1 MNTTERRDLLTTFPN
16 TENKLDYVVT
26 LIDEIGTTPE
36 SKPAIVHL
44 RYVPDKAVVDE
55 VSFRRYLNALAK
67 TDWQTFEEL
76 AALILHDFNNEIVA
90 RWTQVTVSIRPHRNG
105 LSLGIPSPSKTASP
119 IGTTRTYCPGFNPKF
134 II

>member
-90 RWTQVTVSIRPHRNG
+90 RWTQVTVSNPAASKWSKFGHTVTIEDCQPHWDNPDI
-105 LSLGIPSPSKTASP
+105 LSRL
-119 IGTTRTYCPGFNPKF
+119 
-134 II
+134 